1 LGGETADAAP
11 VLARAGVVAATVP
24 QEVIAMISALP
35 VEDLRRTCSLEAFSC
50 QTTDEMEPLEA
61 IIGQER
67 AAKSLEFGLAIGE
80 TGFNIY
86 VAGMTGTGRTT
97 AVRRFLEDV
106 ARDKPV
112 PKDLCYVNNF
122 HDPYR
127 PKALCLPPGR
137 GAELQNDLKGL
148 VENVR
153 TKIRAA
159 FESDEY
165 ASRREETARTFQRQR
180 NEFFVRMNEQAQQ
193 EGFLIQSTP
202 VGLVTVPMK
211 EGKPLA
217 EEEFRTLTGDEQRAL
232 SEQRDRLQ
240 EELKGVMR
248 QVRAL
253 DKSAQEALQTLD
265 RDVGTFAVSD
275 LIEDVAEAYKDL
287 TAVTQH
293 LDEMRDDIIEHL
305 GTFREQ
311 PQQQRPPGMPFPDAD
326 EALRRYDVN
335 VLVDNGDRSGAPVI
349 TELNPTY
356 PNLFGKI
363 EKEARFGALTTD
375 FTMIREGSLHR
386 ANGGYLVLPV
396 NELLRNP
403 MSWESLKRALRNG
416 EINIEEAGER
426 LGFLSAKS
434 LRPEPCPLTI
444 KVILI
449 GRPDWYQMLYSM
461 DEDFRELFKVKADF
475 DTRMDCTE
483 ENILSYA
490 AFVCNL
496 CCDEGLKHLDR
507 SALGK
512 LSEHGSRLAGD
523 QGKLTTRFSDLA
535 DVVREASFYAEQE
548 DEAHISAKHVKQAI
562 DERFYRSN
570 LIQERINEMIERDT
584 VMIDVAGAKVGQVN
598 GLSVLGLGDIAFGRP
613 SRITV
618 SLGLGREGIID
629 IERQARLAGPI
640 HSKGVMIL
648 SGYLAHQYAQDKP
661 LSLSARLVFEQSYS
675 GVEGD
680 SASSTELYAIL
691 SALSGLPIR
700 QAIAVT
706 GSVNQ
711 RGEVQA
717 IGGVNEKIE
726 GFFEVCRAKRLT
738 GEQGVM
744 IPAANVPN
752 LMLKD
757 EVIDAVKDG
766 TFRIWAV
773 RTIDE
778 GIEVLTGVTAGERQP
793 DGSYD
798 EGSVHSL
805 ADARLAQM
813 AETLRQYVLPQDGLR
828 SGDAE
833 V

>member
-1 LGGETADAAP
+1 
-11 VLARAGVVAATVP
+11 
-24 QEVIAMISALP
+24 MITQLP
-35 VEDLRRTCSLEAFSC
+35 MEDLRRTCASHAFSC
-50 QTTDEMEPLEA
+50 HATDEMEPLEA

-67 AAKSLEFGLAIGE
+67 AVKSLEFGLAIGE
-80 TGFNIY
+80 AGFNIY
-86 VAGMTGTGRTT
+86 VAGTTGTGRTT
-97 AVRRFLEDV
+97 AVRRYLEDM

-112 PKDLCYVNNF
+112 PRDLCYVNNF
-122 HDPYR
+122 RDPYR

-137 GAELQNDLKGL
+137 GVELQKDLKNL

-153 TKIRAA
+153 TKIRSA

-180 NEFFVRMNEQAQQ
+180 NEFFVRMNERAQQ
-193 EGFLIQSTP
+193 EGFLIQSTS

-217 EEEFRTLTGDEQRAL
+217 EEEFRILTGDEQRAL

-240 EELKGVMR
+240 EELKAVMR

-253 DKSAQEALQTLD
+253 DKNAQEALQTLD

-275 LIEDVAEAYKDL
+275 LIEDVADDYQDL
-287 TAVTQH
+287 PGVIQH
-293 LDEMRDDIIEHL
+293 LNEMKDDIIGHL
-305 GTFREQ
+305 GAFREQ
-311 PQQQRPPGMPFPDAD
+311 PQQQRPPGMPFPSED
-326 EALRRYDVN
+326 EALKRYEVN
-335 VLVDNGDRSGAPVI
+335 ILVDNTGHSGAPVI
-349 TELNPTY
+349 IELNPTY

-396 NELLRNP
+396 GELLRNP
-403 MSWESLKRALRNG
+403 LSWDSLKRALRNG

-426 LGFLSAKS
+426 MGFLSARS
-434 LRPEPCPLTI
+434 LRPEPCPLQI

-449 GRPDWYQMLYSM
+449 GRPDWYQTLYSM
-461 DEDFRELFKVKADF
+461 DEDFSDLFKVKADF
-475 DTRMDCTE
+475 DTQMDCTE

-496 CCDEGLKHLDR
+496 CTTESLKHLDR
-507 SALGK
+507 TALGK

-523 QGKLTTRFSDLA
+523 QGKITTRFSDLA
-535 DVVREASFYAEQE
+535 DVVREASFYATQ
-548 DEAHISAKHVKQAI
+548 DGATLVTAAHVKRAI
-562 DERFYRSN
+562 EERFYRSN

-584 VMIDVAGAKVGQVN
+584 IMIDVEGAKVGQVN
-598 GLSVLGLGDIAFGRP
+598 GLSVIGLGDIAFGRP

-618 SLGLGREGIID
+618 SVGLGREGIID

-648 SGYLAHQYAQDKP
+648 SGYLARQYSQDKP

-691 SALSGLPIR
+691 SALSGLPIK
-700 QAIAVT
+700 QGIAVT

-711 RGEVQA
+711 NSEVQA

-726 GFFEVCRAKRLT
+726 GFFEVCRAKGLT
-738 GEQGVM
+738 GGQGVM
-744 IPAANVPN
+744 IPGANVTN

-766 TFRIWAV
+766 SFRIWAV
-773 RTIDE
+773 KTIDE
-778 GIEVLTGVTAGERQP
+778 GIEVLTGVRAGERKA
-793 DGSYD
+793 DGMLE
-798 EGSVHSL
+798 EGSVHFL
-805 ADARLAQM
+805 ADARLAKM
-813 AETLRQYVLPQDGLR
+813 AETLRQYVGLQEALA
-828 SGDAE
+828 SDDAGA
-833 V
+833 